1 MSSKQPTLIVIVGPT
16 GSGKTSLSISL
27 ARHYSAPIISTDS
40 RQFYRGLPIG
50 TAQPTTEELSLAEHH
65 FIADREVDDDFNSGR
80 YEHEALARLDE
91 LFKHHDIVVAVGGSG
106 LYVQA
111 LCEGMDTLPEANE
124 ELRQSLKERLEREGL
139 EPLFEELQRLDPN
152 YAEVVD
158 RHNPARVMRALEVC
172 ITSGKPYSEQR
183 KGERQTRPFNIIK
196 IGTDLPR
203 DVLYERINLRVEM
216 MLKDGLVA
224 EAQAMLPKRH
234 LNALQTVGY
243 REMFDYFDGNS
254 SLDEAVELIK
264 RNSRRYA
271 KRQLTWFRRDREIAW
286 FSPHDIEGVI
296 SHIDTKILQN

>member
-224 EAQAMLPKRH
+224 EAQAMLPKRY